1 MSIFDITGILARK
14 TRRPTGRISDL
25 QKAYPTY
32 FDPSKSNG
40 EVNFIKQQPQH
51 IQFHHL
57 SSKLQ
62 TEIKH
67 SPSVGSEKF
76 FRAFAAHDSLYKT
89 PQKISEKE
97 AGGDEAERF

>member
-1 MSIFDITGILARK
+1 MREIESNDSVGSLIRGPEVHVNFWHNRYFGMENEATNLTYFRPAK
-14 TRRPTGRISDL
+14 T
-25 QKAYPTY
+25 YPTY
-32 FDPSKSNG
+32 FDPSESNG

-67 SPSVGSEKF
+67 SPSVGPEKF
-76 FRAFAAHDSLYKT
+76 LSQYN
-89 PQKISEKE
+89 
-97 AGGDEAERF
+97 